1 MAALDEA
8 GADLRGDQALAVE
21 DADGVAAK
29 PNQQRRHNM
38 VGRQRVEQRLQPY
51 DVVLALVRKTE
62 RRPDDNRL
70 AGSLDS
76 CLTLGVVRP
85 PRLAL
90 ERRQALAD
98 VRATDEAGHR
108 GTIGRGKKKGR
119 PVGRPSHL
127 RFPSDSAAQ
136 AAGWRYLMLR
146 RRLRSGMPL
155 KGDIRPIQKEAGPAA
170 SPGVA
175 CDAGMEAMAGFAVMA
190 V

>member
-1 MAALDEA
+1 
-8 GADLRGDQALAVE
+8 G
-21 DADGVAAK
+21 
-29 PNQQRRHNM
+29 
-38 VGRQRVEQRLQPY
+38 
-51 DVVLALVRKTE
+51 KTD
-62 RRPDDNRL
+62 RRPDDKRR

-76 CLTLGVVRP
+76 CFTLGVVRP

-155 KGDIRPIQKEAGPAA
+155 KGDIRPIQKGSGSWPSKPQWWSRPQKEAGPAA
-170 SPGVA
+170 RSRSVCLP
-175 CDAGMEAMAGFAVMA
+175 
-190 V
+190 